1 MNIRFLAQAEYFNCI
16 HLKEDIILEKEYA
29 EGVFDHLPKVRY
41 FLYYLEENVRKEV
54 MPHDEKIDI
63 FQITNCQFESDYI
76 YFTSY
81 EELPIEGYIFNI
93 IRYNI
98 VDHTSS
104 KLITLKDDAT
114 LYPDMKELKIFIL
127 DDSNL
132 IVQRS
137 FKHKKEGSGYEGFF
151 EHNLFLFNFIKNR
164 QINIGDENLVK
175 NGIEYILPCGEN
187 SCIMKTG
194 FSLLKNHMYDKIEK
208 EDASVE
214 SLYVLNVQ
222 QFISDLQLERQNL
235 VMNAIDQSYYDTT
248 IAHSKI
254 IDNYLIYSKYNFESE
269 EENVIFYNI
278 FSKELYTCINNT
290 SLQDSLLKNATVI
303 DETPYML
310 TKTSSGTQ
318 FFNLVTNEIAA
329 TYSDEFQIEYINNTT
344 IISTSSEKNL
354 FGKEK
359 NYVNI
364 NKFPSKK
371 IVLQETG
378 IYLGAVSSNKETTY
392 IFLK

>member
-16 HLKEDIILEKEYA
+16 HLKEDIILEKEYT
-29 EGVFDHLPKVRY
+29 EGIFDDLPKVRY

-54 MPHDEKIDI
+54 MPHDDKMDI
-63 FQITNCQFESDYI
+63 FQITNCQFDSDFI

-81 EELPIEGYIFNI
+81 EELPLEGYIFNI

-98 VDHTSS
+98 VDHTSI
-104 KLITLKDDAT
+104 KIITLKDDAT
-114 LYPDMKELKIFIL
+114 LYPKMKEIKIFVL

-137 FKHKKEGSGYEGFF
+137 LLQKKGSQGHEGFY
-151 EHNLFLFNFIKNR
+151 EHNLLLFNFLKNK
-164 QINIGDENLVK
+164 QINIYDENLVK

-187 SCIMKTG
+187 NCIMKTG
-194 FSLLKNHMYDKIEK
+194 FSLFKDDLRNKINK
-208 EDASVE
+208 EEASVE
-214 SLYVLNVQ
+214 SLFAINIQ
-222 QFISDLQLERQNL
+222 QFISDLQLDRQNL
-235 VMNAIDQSYYDTT
+235 VMSAIDQSYYDTT
-248 IAHSKI
+248 IVHAKI
-254 IDNYLIYSKYNFESE
+254 IENYLIYSKYNFESN

-278 FSKELYTCINNT
+278 ISKELYTCINNT
-290 SLQDSLLKNATVI
+290 SLNDSLLKNATVI

-310 TKTSSGTQ
+310 TKNSSGTQ
-318 FFNLVTNEIAA
+318 FFNLVSNEIVA
-329 TYSDEFQIEYINNTT
+329 TYSEDFHIEYINNTT

-359 NYVNI
+359 KFVNI

-371 IVLQETG
+371 VVLQENG
-378 IYLGAVSSNKETTY
+378 EYLGAVSSNRETTF